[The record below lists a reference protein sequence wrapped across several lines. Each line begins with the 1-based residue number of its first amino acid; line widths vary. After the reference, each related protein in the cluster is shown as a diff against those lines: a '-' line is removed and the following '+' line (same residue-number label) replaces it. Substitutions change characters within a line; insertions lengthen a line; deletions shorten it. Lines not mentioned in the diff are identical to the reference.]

1 MQGTNQYSVISI
13 DYDKLLNIKSKLA
26 DSVLTEMNNN
36 NGVFIPKRRCIYSK
50 STSKDLPIYFAID
63 NTDRKINTPDGR
75 NQLDG
80 TETVV
85 YKRKELQKF
94 YSTYLLTAKVNEK
107 NSSDRFIVSSIAQNR
122 SARATIIP
130 FTQTIFQA
138 KL

>member
-1 MQGTNQYSVISI
+1 MQGTYRYSVIST
-13 DYDKLLNIKSKLA
+13 DYGKLLNIKSQLA

-36 NGVFIPKRRCIYSK
+36 DGVFIPKSI
-50 STSKDLPIYFAID
+50 SKDLPIYFAID

-80 TETVV
+80 TEIAV

-94 YSTYLLTAKVNEK
+94 YSTYLLTAKVNQK
-107 NSSDRFIVSSIAQNR
+107 NSSGQFIVSSIAQNR
-122 SARATIIP
+122 SARTTIIL

>member
-1 MQGTNQYSVISI
+1 MQGTYRYSVISI
-13 DYDKLLNIKSKLA
+13 DYDKLLNIKSQLA

-36 NGVFIPKRRCIYSK
+36 DGVFIPKSI
-50 STSKDLPIYFAID
+50 SKDLPIYFAID

-80 TETVV
+80 TEIAV

-94 YSTYLLTAKVNEK
+94 YSTYLLTAKVNQK
-107 NSSDRFIVSSIAQNR
+107 NSSGRFIVSSIAQNR
-122 SARATIIP
+122 SARTTIIL

>member
-1 MQGTNQYSVISI
+1 MQGTYRYSVISI
-13 DYDKLLNIKSKLA
+13 DYDKLLNIKSQLA

-36 NGVFIPKRRCIYSK
+36 DGVFIPKSI
-50 STSKDLPIYFAID
+50 SKDLPIYFAID

-80 TETVV
+80 TEIAV

-94 YSTYLLTAKVNEK
+94 YSTYLLTAKVNQK
-107 NSSDRFIVSSIAQNR
+107 NSSGQFIVSSIAQNR
-122 SARATIIP
+122 SARTTIIL

>member
-1 MQGTNQYSVISI
+1 MQGTYRYSVIST
-13 DYDKLLNIKSKLA
+13 DYDKLLNIKSQLA

-36 NGVFIPKRRCIYSK
+36 DGVIIPKSIF
-50 STSKDLPIYFAID
+50 KDLLIYFAID

-80 TETVV
+80 TEIAV

-94 YSTYLLTAKVNEK
+94 YSTYLLTAKVNQK
-107 NSSDRFIVSSIAQNR
+107 NSSGRFIVSSIAQNR
-122 SARATIIP
+122 SARTTIIL

>member
-1 MQGTNQYSVISI
+1 MYLFQNY
-13 DYDKLLNIKSKLA
+13 
-26 DSVLTEMNNN
+26 
-36 NGVFIPKRRCIYSK
+36 GVFIPK

-107 NSSDRFIVSSIAQNR
+107 NSSDGFIVSSIAQNR

>member
-1 MQGTNQYSVISI
+1 MQGTYRYSVISI
-13 DYDKLLNIKSKLA
+13 DYDKLLNIKSQLA

-36 NGVFIPKRRCIYSK
+36 DGVIIPKSIF
-50 STSKDLPIYFAID
+50 KDLLIYFAID

-80 TETVV
+80 TEIAV

-94 YSTYLLTAKVNEK
+94 YSTYLLTAKVNQK
-107 NSSDRFIVSSIAQNR
+107 NSSGQFIVSSIAQNR
-122 SARATIIP
+122 SARTTIIL

>member
-1 MQGTNQYSVISI
+1 MQGTYRYSVIST
-13 DYDKLLNIKSKLA
+13 DYGKLLNIKSQLA

-36 NGVFIPKRRCIYSK
+36 DGVFIPKSI
-50 STSKDLPIYFAID
+50 SKDLPIYFAID

-80 TETVV
+80 TEIAV

-94 YSTYLLTAKVNEK
+94 YSMYLLTAKVNQK
-107 NSSDRFIVSSIAQNR
+107 NSSGQFIVSSIAQNR
-122 SARATIIP
+122 SARTTIIL

>member
-1 MQGTNQYSVISI
+1 MQGTYRYSVISI
-13 DYDKLLNIKSKLA
+13 DYDKLLNIKSQLA

-36 NGVFIPKRRCIYSK
+36 NGVFIPKSI
-50 STSKDLPIYFAID
+50 SKDLPIYFAID

-80 TETVV
+80 TEIAV

-94 YSTYLLTAKVNEK
+94 YSTYLLTTKVNQK
-107 NSSDRFIVSSIAQNR
+107 NSSGRFIVSSIAQNR
-122 SARATIIP
+122 SARTTIIL

>member
-1 MQGTNQYSVISI
+1 MQGTYRYSVISI
-13 DYDKLLNIKSKLA
+13 DYDKLLNIKSQLA

-36 NGVFIPKRRCIYSK
+36 DGVIIPKSIF
-50 STSKDLPIYFAID
+50 KDLLIYFAIN

-80 TETVV
+80 TEIAV

-94 YSTYLLTAKVNEK
+94 YSTYLLTAKVNQK
-107 NSSDRFIVSSIAQNR
+107 NSSGRFIVSSIAQNR
-122 SARATIIP
+122 SARTTIIL

>member
-1 MQGTNQYSVISI
+1 MQGTYRYSVIST
-13 DYDKLLNIKSKLA
+13 DYGKLLNIKSQLA

-36 NGVFIPKRRCIYSK
+36 DGVFIPKSI
-50 STSKDLPIYFAID
+50 SKDLPIYFAIN

-80 TETVV
+80 TEIAV

-94 YSTYLLTAKVNEK
+94 YSTYLLTAKVNQK
-107 NSSDRFIVSSIAQNR
+107 NSSGQFIVSSIAQNR
-122 SARATIIP
+122 SARTTIIL

>member
-1 MQGTNQYSVISI
+1 MQGTYRYSVIST
-13 DYDKLLNIKSKLA
+13 DYGKLLNIKSQLA

-36 NGVFIPKRRCIYSK
+36 DGVFIPKSI
-50 STSKDLPIYFAID
+50 SKDLPIYFAID

-80 TETVV
+80 TEIAV

-94 YSTYLLTAKVNEK
+94 YSTYLLTAKVNQK
-107 NSSDRFIVSSIAQNR
+107 NSSGQFIVSSIAQNQ
-122 SARATIIP
+122 SARTTIIL

>member
-1 MQGTNQYSVISI
+1 MQGTYRYSVIST
-13 DYDKLLNIKSKLA
+13 DYGKLLNIKSQLA

-36 NGVFIPKRRCIYSK
+36 DGVFIPKSI
-50 STSKDLPIYFAID
+50 SKDLPIYFAID

-80 TETVV
+80 TEIAV

-94 YSTYLLTAKVNEK
+94 YSTYLLTAKVNQK
-107 NSSDRFIVSSIAQNR
+107 NSSGRFIVSSIAQNR
-122 SARATIIP
+122 SARTTIIL

>member
-1 MQGTNQYSVISI
+1 MQGTYRYSVIST
-13 DYDKLLNIKSKLA
+13 DYGKLLNIKSQLA

-36 NGVFIPKRRCIYSK
+36 DGVIIPKSIF
-50 STSKDLPIYFAID
+50 KDLLIYFAID

-80 TETVV
+80 TEIAV

-94 YSTYLLTAKVNEK
+94 YSTYLLTAKVNQK
-107 NSSDRFIVSSIAQNR
+107 NSSGRFIVSSIAQNR
-122 SARATIIP
+122 SARTTIIL

>member
-1 MQGTNQYSVISI
+1 MQGTYRYSVISI
-13 DYDKLLNIKSKLA
+13 DYDKLLNIKSQLA

-36 NGVFIPKRRCIYSK
+36 DSVIIPKSIF
-50 STSKDLPIYFAID
+50 KDLLIYFAID

-80 TETVV
+80 TEIAV

-94 YSTYLLTAKVNEK
+94 YSTYLLTAKVNQK
-107 NSSDRFIVSSIAQNR
+107 NSSGQFIVSSIAQNQ
-122 SARATIIP
+122 SARTTIIL

>member
-1 MQGTNQYSVISI
+1 MQGTYRYSVIST
-13 DYDKLLNIKSKLA
+13 DYGKLLNIKSQLA

-36 NGVFIPKRRCIYSK
+36 DGVFIPKSI
-50 STSKDLPIYFAID
+50 SKDLPIYFAID

-80 TETVV
+80 TEIAV

-94 YSTYLLTAKVNEK
+94 YSTYLLTATVNQK
-107 NSSDRFIVSSIAQNR
+107 NSSGQFIVSSIAQNQ
-122 SARATIIP
+122 SARTTIIL

>member
-1 MQGTNQYSVISI
+1 MQGTYRYSVIST
-13 DYDKLLNIKSKLA
+13 DYGKLLNIKSQLA

-36 NGVFIPKRRCIYSK
+36 DGVFIPKSI
-50 STSKDLPIYFAID
+50 SKDLPIYFAID

-80 TETVV
+80 TEIAV

-94 YSTYLLTAKVNEK
+94 YSMYLLTAKVNQK
-107 NSSDRFIVSSIAQNR
+107 NSSGQFMVSSIAQNR
-122 SARATIIP
+122 SARTTIIL

>member
-1 MQGTNQYSVISI
+1 MQGTYRYSVISI
-13 DYDKLLNIKSKLA
+13 DYDKLLNIKSQLA

-36 NGVFIPKRRCIYSK
+36 DGVIIPKSI
-50 STSKDLPIYFAID
+50 SKDLPIYFAID

-80 TETVV
+80 TEIAV

-94 YSTYLLTAKVNEK
+94 YSTYLLTAKVNQK
-107 NSSDRFIVSSIAQNR
+107 NSSGRFIVSSIAQNR
-122 SARATIIP
+122 SARTTIIL

>member
-1 MQGTNQYSVISI
+1 MQGTYRYSVISI
-13 DYDKLLNIKSKLA
+13 DYDKLLNIKSQLA

-36 NGVFIPKRRCIYSK
+36 DSVIIPKSIF
-50 STSKDLPIYFAID
+50 KDLLIYFAID

-80 TETVV
+80 TEIAV

-94 YSTYLLTAKVNEK
+94 YSTYLLTAKVNQK
-107 NSSDRFIVSSIAQNR
+107 NSSGRFIVSSIAQNR
-122 SARATIIP
+122 SARTTIIL

>member
-1 MQGTNQYSVISI
+1 MQGTYRYSVISI
-13 DYDKLLNIKSKLA
+13 DYDKLLNIKSQLA

-36 NGVFIPKRRCIYSK
+36 DGVIIPKSIFKY
-50 STSKDLPIYFAID
+50 LLIYFAID

-80 TETVV
+80 TEIAV

-94 YSTYLLTAKVNEK
+94 YSTYLLTAKVNQK
-107 NSSDRFIVSSIAQNR
+107 NSSGRFIVSSIAQNR
-122 SARATIIP
+122 SARTTIIL

>member
-1 MQGTNQYSVISI
+1 MQGTYRYSVIST
-13 DYDKLLNIKSKLA
+13 DYGKLLNIKSQLA

-36 NGVFIPKRRCIYSK
+36 DGVIIPKSIF
-50 STSKDLPIYFAID
+50 KDLLIYFAID

-80 TETVV
+80 TEIAV

-94 YSTYLLTAKVNEK
+94 YSTYLLTAKVNQK
-107 NSSDRFIVSSIAQNR
+107 NSSGQFIVSSIAQNQ
-122 SARATIIP
+122 SARTTIIL